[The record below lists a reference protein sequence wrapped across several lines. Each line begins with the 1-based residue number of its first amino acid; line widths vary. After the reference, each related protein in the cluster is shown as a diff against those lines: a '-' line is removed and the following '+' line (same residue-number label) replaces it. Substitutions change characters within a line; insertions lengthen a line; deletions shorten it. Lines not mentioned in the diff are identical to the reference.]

1 MIGCIRA
8 TAPYGPAVG
17 NRTRRGIR
25 GAADRRAGEPPSPGT
40 AKREYGDREL
50 IAASPLP
57 RRPVRGGAMWR
68 PGGIRRVK
76 ASHLTALPVA
86 SSVTTPARA
95 ASCPADGCAITVD
108 AHDFASGDTLTNFSF
123 IVN

>member
-25 GAADRRAGEPPSPGT
+25 GAAGRRAGEPPSPGT
-40 AKREYGDREL
+40 AKREHGDREL
-50 IAASPLP
+50 IATSPLP

-76 ASHLTALPVA
+76 ASHLFRSHRVDHWRGRSTVARVAVLGVLASLLTALPVA

-95 ASCPADGCAITVD
+95 ASC
-108 AHDFASGDTLTNFSF
+108 
-123 IVN
+123 